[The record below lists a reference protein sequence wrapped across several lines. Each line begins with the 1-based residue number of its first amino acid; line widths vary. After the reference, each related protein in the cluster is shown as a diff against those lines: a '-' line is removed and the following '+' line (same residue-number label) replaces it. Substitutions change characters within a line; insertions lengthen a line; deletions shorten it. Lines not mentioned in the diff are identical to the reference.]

1 MAAMP
6 LFGSDATRQAHGAS
20 VRADI
25 ERLGALPL
33 PQLAQ
38 EVMVR
43 VFGPGGPGAG
53 GSADY
58 QETLKPF
65 DPTDTGIFPGVAEEL
80 QVPLVE
86 LVEEGMQQLTNS
98 ALVVVPLRGGDIMRP
113 RYRLTRAGRAA
124 LESGDIATCIG
135 L

>member
-1 MAAMP
+1 MP
-6 LFGSDATRQAHGAS
+6 LFGSNEEKQARDAE
-20 VRADI
+20 VRAEI
-25 ERLGALPL
+25 EHLGALPL

-43 VFGPGGPGAG
+43 VYGSDGPGAG

-65 DPTDTGIFPGVAEEL
+65 DPTDTGLFPGVAKEL
-80 QVPLVE
+80 RVPLEE

-98 ALVVVPLRGGDIMRP
+98 ALVVVPLRGGDITRP
-113 RYRLTRAGRAA
+113 RYRLTRTGRAA
-124 LESGDIATCIG
+124 LESGDIATRIAQ
-135 L
+135 

>member
-6 LFGSDATRQAHGAS
+6 LFGGGGEREAYAAA
-20 VRADI
+20 VRAEL
-25 ERLGALPL
+25 ERLGPLPL

-43 VFGPGGPGAG
+43 VYGPGGPGQA

-65 DPTDTGIFPGVAEEL
+65 DPTGTGIFPGVDEQLKTWLEEL
-80 QVPLVE
+80 VQ
-86 LVEEGMQQLTNS
+86 EGMQQLTNS
-98 ALVVVPLRGGDIMRP
+98 ALVVVPLRGGDIARP

-124 LESGDIATCIG
+124 LTRLSTGRS
-135 L
+135 